1 MNIQAKVKVN
11 CKKCNKQFIQKSKTN
26 LYCPKCHRDTNKY
39 SKVNESYNRESGLF
53 LNKYREM

>member
-1 MNIQAKVKVN
+1 MILKIKVY
-11 CKKCNKQFIQKSKTN
+11 CKKCNKQFIQQSKLN

-39 SKVNESYNRESGLF
+39 SKVNESYTREFGLF